1 MGAPQGTDRL
11 VLFTDAV
18 VAIAIT
24 LLVLP
29 LVDIAR
35 EAVATG
41 APSVEL
47 ITENWPAIFSFLLSF
62 VVIARFWWVHHQL
75 FASVT
80 VASTAIVVWNFVW
93 VLTIVLLP
101 FVTEMVSGYDNDQFT
116 LVLYIAMILAGS
128 VCLTAMS
135 TLAHGGLASAAA
147 AATGLLVV
155 ALVLALLVPAVGYF
169 WLLLL
174 FLSSLVERLLTRLRG
189 AQGLTSG

>member
-29 LVDIAR
+29 LVDAVR
-35 EAVATG
+35 EAVATKV
-41 APSVEL
+41 PSVEM
-47 ITENWPAIFSFLLSF
+47 ITENWQTIFSFLLSF

-75 FASVT
+75 FAMVT
-80 VASTAIVVWNFVW
+80 VASRGIVIWNFVW

-101 FVTEMVSGYDNDQFT
+101 FVTEMVGGYDNDQFT
-116 LVLYIAMILAGS
+116 LVLYVATIVASS

-135 TLAHGGLASAAA
+135 TLAHGRPVSAAA
-147 AATGLLVV
+147 ATTGLLVAV
-155 ALVLALLVPAVGYF
+155 LALALLVPDVGYF

-174 FLSSLVERLLTRLRG
+174 FLSPLVERLLGRLRD
-189 AQGLTSG
+189 AQA

>member
-29 LVDIAR
+29 LVDAVR
-35 EAVATG
+35 EAVATRV
-41 APSVEL
+41 PSVEM
-47 ITENWPAIFSFLLSF
+47 ITGNWQTIFSFLLSF

-75 FASVT
+75 FAMVT
-80 VASTAIVVWNFVW
+80 VASRGIVVWNFVW

-101 FVTEMVSGYDNDQFT
+101 FVTEMVGGYNNDQFT
-116 LVLYIAMILAGS
+116 LVFYVATILASS

-135 TLAHGGLASAAA
+135 TLARGGLASAAA
-147 AATGLLVV
+147 ATTGLLVV
-155 ALVLALLVPAVGYF
+155 VLVLALLVPAVEYF

-174 FLSSLVERLLTRLRG
+174 LLTPLVERLFDRLRG
-189 AQGLTSG
+189 AQA